1 MKIGDLV
8 RYKSPISIM
17 EESILGLVVDV
28 NMEKGWAT
36 ISWVDN
42 NQKDVLPTKWLE
54 IIVPSK
60 PDSLGLV
67 VEVKG
72 KIHGANHDWNKYYYM
87 VQIVGTKY
95 PTPIWNE
102 NLELVR
108 KVK

>member
-1 MKIGDLV
+1 MGDNIMGRQQSEGRTTDKVARNHSAFEVGDLV
-8 RYKSPISIM
+8 KVVRYTAH
-17 EESILGLVVDV
+17 G
-28 NMEKGWAT
+28 T
-36 ISWVDN
+36 
-42 NQKDVLPTKWLE
+42 
-54 IIVPSK
+54 